1 MGQSNERT
9 ALEHART
16 EGQPFVEWQES
27 IVIPN
32 SSLISPETLQI
43 HVRALIR
50 PSDQNRSSPATG
62 SRVRRGLGVVST
74 LAVLIAPG
82 ACDLAYADV
91 TVRFS
96 DTVAQ
101 NSGLE
106 SAEDLQKVINAGL
119 KKIADK
125 GHQGAK
131 DLLNSNQ
138 TIKIIC
144 YTEEEAKRFPEFAG
158 GGSGELG
165 DPARTVGDF
174 DETGK
179 PKSRGTTTIAVDC
192 NVLNAQGWFGREI
205 KTVYGGKSQGLWEPL
220 VHELLHATHRDRK
233 HPPDD
238 TSLYEQ
244 WVVDFNQAIAPNLA
258 QLTETVQRRQALK
271 AEIEGI
277 QQRLAKAAPES
288 DRQKRLQQQLEDK
301 RRELNQ
307 IEPQGTSTPPASSFP
322 QPGHEQKGGPART
335 VDEKDICPLPLE
347 DAVPLGNTR
356 MLRMDFRFGG
366 GMTQIDPPQTNPQ
379 TKTFS
384 GNFGRFPEGVVPR
397 HVDVM
402 DASGRTIR
410 LTVEPDGNFQGQ
422 LPNDFVP
429 VKQTL
434 HVTGNDGKPYIAN
447 YELLDG
453 QFRPAGK
460 FQPAPES
467 STAPQDGS
475 TGRTSGQEP
484 RRFSSAQGQEE
495 TAGQGTRLVAAGQSG
510 YAALGSLTT
519 QASGQTSIKGH
530 SKLVATGDIRKQ
542 TESKLSLEPLAHL
555 EEEPSTTEYFDDY
568 VGFSVRNWSW
578 GKPNLSLAPEWSA
591 SDEKPSYI
599 TTIGTNGEFEF
610 KDWGV
615 SAKTCY
621 KLNVSYG
628 YDRVSTAISPQTAR
642 TYEVTFNANPSWIAA
657 FKPGIDINRFQSD
670 YMTAGQVGGTQYTW
684 THWHTPFPDVPMI
697 SSGQISDVG
706 YNHLSWESPHKN
718 FMVYGELNPGTNPL
732 PVPGLTPTDWP
743 NSAADPL
750 PVLVLTGTWIKE

>member
-1 MGQSNERT
+1 M
-9 ALEHART
+9 
-16 EGQPFVEWQES
+16 
-27 IVIPN
+27 IPN
-32 SSLISPETLQI
+32 FSLISPETL
-43 HVRALIR
+43 HVHTRTLIR
-50 PSDQNRSSPATG
+50 PSNLNCFSPATG
-62 SRVRRGLGVVST
+62 SRVRRGLGIVST
-74 LAVLIAPG
+74 LLAVLIAPG

-96 DTVAQ
+96 DTVAK

-119 KKIADK
+119 KKMADK

-174 DETGK
+174 DEAGK
-179 PKSRGTTTIAVDC
+179 PTSRGTTTIAVDC

-244 WVVDFNQAIAPNLA
+244 WVVDFNQAIAPNLV

-307 IEPQGTSTPPASSFP
+307 IEPQSTSTPPASSVP

-335 VDEKDICPLPLE
+335 VGEKDICPLPLE
-347 DAVPLGNTR
+347 DAVPPGKTG

-384 GNFGRFPEGVVPR
+384 GNFVKFPEGVVPR

-434 HVTGNDGKPYIAN
+434 HVTGIDGKPYIAN
-447 YELLDG
+447 YELIDG

-460 FQPAPES
+460 FQPAPAE
-467 STAPQDGS
+467 AKAG
-475 TGRTSGQEP
+475 TSG
-484 RRFSSAQGQEE
+484 
-495 TAGQGTRLVAAGQSG
+495 
-510 YAALGSLTT
+510 
-519 QASGQTSIKGH
+519 
-530 SKLVATGDIRKQ
+530 
-542 TESKLSLEPLAHL
+542 
-555 EEEPSTTEYFDDY
+555 
-568 VGFSVRNWSW
+568 
-578 GKPNLSLAPEWSA
+578 
-591 SDEKPSYI
+591 
-599 TTIGTNGEFEF
+599 
-610 KDWGV
+610 
-615 SAKTCY
+615 
-621 KLNVSYG
+621 
-628 YDRVSTAISPQTAR
+628 
-642 TYEVTFNANPSWIAA
+642 
-657 FKPGIDINRFQSD
+657 
-670 YMTAGQVGGTQYTW
+670 
-684 THWHTPFPDVPMI
+684 
-697 SSGQISDVG
+697 SSGQSTTGAMAPSTGVGTKFTASVSGSIDYRPTILSQPLDGCVSFAFGGKWEKPDKWLLNSEYEWDAFDSRSPSLELVHQDSTYTHNVQLRWDDLRYIQDRYEMIDVYG
-706 YNHLSWESPHKN
+706 IRSRAGDRSYFGTQHYVIPQFPLLFNPSPTNDRYPFPLGEVRATAQHSMLGQFKRNANAWRVGKDLEDAGFPGWDSWTTWTNPSESNIFRYDVYSITDSVRFDRFNLMLSPHVN
-718 FMVYGELNPGTNPL
+718 YIERNEPRNVAPA
-732 PVPGLTPTDWP
+732 PGLSPRDWP
-743 NSAADPL
+743 RVHATAL
-750 PVLVLTGTWIKE
+750 PHWSITVERSSR